1 MQRIYQ
7 PADLLEAHMLRAMLA
22 SEDIAAH
29 IGGEHL
35 LGAIGE
41 LPAAGLLVLSVDDE
55 QAERAR
61 QLIAAY
67 NAAQPLPVEEPPS
80 CPGELLC

>member
-1 MQRIYQ
+1 MQHIYL
-7 PADLLEAHMLRAMLA
+7 PADLLEAQVLRAMLA
-22 SEDIAAH
+22 SENIAAH

-41 LPAAGLLVLSVDDE
+41 LPAAGLLVLSVSDE

-61 QLIAAY
+61 LLIAAY